1 MSSDPKISV
10 ISGYYNRENNVDE
23 SIQSVLDQSFTDFE
37 LIVFDDCSKDN
48 TYQKLKV
55 FADKDERVKL
65 VRPDKNKGFV
75 NGMIDAVNMA
85 KGKYIAVHGSGDL
98 SLKERLAKQYEY
110 LENNPQIPMVSS
122 FYANKDADNSVY
134 KVFKADPILERSLF
148 LRHNPLSQGGVL
160 FRKDVYY
167 KAGGYRSIFKYSQ
180 DRDLWL
186 RISRFGNIAVLQEV
200 LYERMI
206 NYDGVSYKEDKLIDQ
221 KKFSLLACKIN
232 ELSEE
237 EQREAEEKV
246 KTSGIDSVI
255 SVNEPI
261 IQRGIFK
268 MFNVLFAKNKLNN
281 AKIFIDNS
289 KGMYKVYYQ
298 LMKSMYNNQTT
309 RKLVNKVYKAYTK

>member
-1 MSSDPKISV
+1 MSSNPKISV

-48 TYQKLKV
+48 TYQKLKA

-134 KVFKADPILERSLF
+134 KVFKADPVLERSLF

-160 FRKDVYY
+160 FRKDVYH

-186 RISRFGNIAVLQEV
+186 RISKFGNIAVLQEV

-221 KKFSLLACKIN
+221 KKFSLFACKIN
-232 ELSEE
+232 ELSDK
-237 EQREAEEKV
+237 EQLEAEAKV
-246 KTSGIDSVI
+246 KSSGIDSVI
-255 SVNEPI
+255 NVNEPT

-281 AKIFIDNS
+281 TKIFIDNS
-289 KGMYKVYYQ
+289 RGLYKVYYQ
-298 LMKSMYNNQTT
+298 LMKSMYNNKTT